1 MLKLLPALALLAAA
15 QPPQPPPPAQPPQ
28 PAPAVRPW
36 QVDWGQYY
44 CSLIRRP
51 AEDRP
56 WAAAFLTV
64 PGGDNTVLMLVPD
77 ERGRPVP
84 NGVTSA
90 VLLPSGRSLE
100 VSAHEEWRGRKRV
113 LTVYGFPYELRS
125 ELEGAMALELRAG
138 AQVRLSIPVDQAR
151 TAVAAHRRCT
161 AGIAREWRLDEAAL
175 AALGQRPQSTN
186 RLGYHA
192 SDYPAAAL
200 RTATQGRVILRI
212 TVTADGRAADC
223 AVVAT
228 SGNAQIDAIS
238 CQVAMRNG
246 RYRPALDASG
256 QPATIAT
263 VFTVTWRLPS
273 Y

>member
-15 QPPQPPPPAQPPQ
+15 QPSPPAQPPQ
-28 PAPAVRPW
+28 PPPAARPW

-44 CSLIRRP
+44 CSLIRTP
-51 AEDRP
+51 GEDRP

-64 PGGDNTVLMLVPD
+64 PAGDNTVLMLVPD

-84 NGVTSA
+84 SRVTSA
-90 VLLPSGRSLE
+90 VLLPSGRSFD
-100 VSAHEEWRGRKRV
+100 VSAREEWRGRKRV
-113 LTVYGFPYELRS
+113 LTLYGFPYELRS
-125 ELEGAMALELRAG
+125 ELEGATALELRDG
-138 AQVRLSIPVDQAR
+138 TRVRLSIPVDQAR
-151 TAVAAHRRCT
+151 AAVAAHRRCT
-161 AGIAREWRLDEAAL
+161 ARIAREWRLDEAAL
-175 AALGQRPQSTN
+175 AALRQRPQSTN

-212 TVTADGRAADC
+212 TVTAEGRAADC

-246 RYRPALDASG
+246 RYRPALDGAG
-256 QPATIAT
+256 QPVTIAT